1 MGLGDGRAG
10 HEKGK
15 GTLTWRLYGN
25 VTRFPSPSAAT
36 TNSNAS
42 TPYTDFVPFGFGAGP
57 QQPQPQHNVP
67 GGGSGFGLKDR
78 AGELKFD
85 YSHAPP
91 PQAQPQYAQ
100 PPQYQ
105 PYGFNYAQYEFQQPP
120 QQQQT
125 AHGAA
130 QAFMATE
137 NALGM
142 LVTSATQSSDALPLK
157 EDPRASNKYRPFGND
172 HFMHQPQQSPPHQQQ
187 QQQAMFSSSPGDRHD
202 QQFLPLKYLPTTAAA
217 AATQQLPAMDQA
229 QQQQQQQQHY
239 SRMVSAANPPYNSTG
254 SFYTGTPTHRLS
266 SNVHMDLVS
275 PAQAAAMGSTYDLGA
290 NAQQHQHQRNYSLNL
305 RMSQLLPG
313 SNALTNRRKD
323 DAGGTV
329 GGASA
334 SASSFDQQ
342 SVINKASVY
351 ADAASASLLSEVSAG
366 VQTSTNAL
374 YSSAM
379 GGSHHAPQS
388 LGASHDQV
396 CSLCLGGQCDRISHT
411 CGHRF
416 HSSCLQDWGEKSSCP
431 ICGQVPT
438 HPLAPLR
445 MSSDY

>member
-10 HEKGK
+10 HERGK
-15 GTLTWRLYGN
+15 GTLTWRLYEN

-36 TNSNAS
+36 SNSN

-57 QQPQPQHNVP
+57 QQPQPQHNVA

-91 PQAQPQYAQ
+91 PQAQPQYAP

-105 PYGFNYAQYEFQQPP
+105 PYGFNYAYEFQQP
-120 QQQQT
+120 QQQQQQQQQA

-130 QAFMATE
+130 QAFMAPE

-142 LVTSATQSSDALPLK
+142 LVSSATQSSDALPLK
-157 EDPRASNKYRPFGND
+157 EDPRASNKYRSFAND
-172 HFMHQPQQSPPHQQQ
+172 HFMHQQSPPHQQ

-229 QQQQQQQQHY
+229 QQQHQQQQQQHY
-239 SRMVSAANPPYNSTG
+239 SRMVNAANPTYSSSG
-254 SFYTGTPTHRLS
+254 SFYAGTPTHRLPT
-266 SNVHMDLVS
+266 NVNMDLVS
-275 PAQAAAMGSTYDLGA
+275 PAQAAAMGSTFDLSS
-290 NAQQHQHQRNYSLNL
+290 NAQQQHQHQRNYSLNL

-313 SNALTNRRKD
+313 SNALTNRRKED
-323 DAGGTV
+323 GSGTA

-334 SASSFDQQ
+334 SGSFDQQ
-342 SVINKASVY
+342 SVVNKASVY
-351 ADAASASLLSEVSAG
+351 AEAASASLMSEVSAG
-366 VQTSTNAL
+366 AQASTNAL

-379 GGSHHAPQS
+379 GGPHHPAPQS
-388 LGASHDQV
+388 LAASHDQV

-431 ICGQVPT
+431 ICGQVR
-438 HPLAPLR
+438 HLSCCFA
-445 MSSDY
+445 